1 MRRTAGRVDP
11 HLALAIGTAIVL
23 AAEAGYRTW
32 TSDVWLLL
40 EAAAASAALLYAWR
54 EQARL
59 RLGPLLA
66 LALCFQV
73 GMVVLHLA
81 LDVDG
86 DIDSRVVFRW
96 QGNGLIRGD
105 YPRSEYPVGAVAL
118 FGLEAWLGGG
128 TTRVAN
134 AFLMVPFQLA
144 TVAAIW
150 ALRTR
155 FAPWLAALVAL
166 WPMNA
171 FSWEFKYDL
180 VPTALL
186 ALGLLAA
193 LRERWTLSGVL
204 LGLGALAKWTPGL
217 AFLAL
222 AVWLVAARRK
232 RDAAA
237 HALAF
242 AATVLVVYV
251 PVLALAWSDAT
262 AAYTRQGGRTIT
274 PESVW
279 YLLLRPFGLAEVGR
293 HISFGAG
300 APRWANVAATVV
312 QLALV
317 VVVLVAAA
325 RVAGNPRAGVA
336 VAAMAP
342 AAFLLANRI
351 FSPQFLV
358 TLLAVWA
365 LAGALV
371 AQTERQQL
379 ALGLAGAGA
388 SLANAFVYPFALP
401 FYDVTWVLASALLFA
416 LGLALTAWLVYAA
429 LRFSGADGRRP
440 APTSP

>member
-1 MRRTAGRVDP
+1 MGRSVARVDP

-40 EAAAASAALLYAWR
+40 EAAVAVAALLYAWR

-59 RLGPLLA
+59 RIGPLLA
-66 LALCFQV
+66 LTLGFQV
-73 GMVVLHLA
+73 GLVVVHLA
-81 LDVDG
+81 LGVEG
-86 DIDSRVVFRW
+86 DIDSRLVFRW
-96 QGNGLIRGD
+96 QGNGLLRGD

-134 AFLMVPFQLA
+134 AFLMVPFHLA

-155 FAPWLAALVAL
+155 FAPWLATLVAL
-166 WPMNA
+166 WPLNA

-180 VPTALL
+180 APTALL

-193 LRERWTLSGVL
+193 LRERWAVAGVL
-204 LGLGALAKWTPGL
+204 LALGALVKWTPGL
-217 AFLAL
+217 AFVAL
-222 AVWLVAARRK
+222 AAWLVATRRT

-237 HALAF
+237 HAVAF

-251 PVLALAWSDAT
+251 PVLAFAWSDAT

-279 YLLLRPFGLAEVGR
+279 YLLLRPLGLAEVR
-293 HISFGAG
+293 SHLSFGAG
-300 APRWANVAATVV
+300 APAWANVAAAVV
-312 QLALV
+312 QLTLV
-317 VVVLVAAA
+317 VVVVLAAV
-325 RVAGNPRAGVA
+325 RVAGSLRAGVA

-342 AAFLLANRI
+342 AALLLSNRI

-358 TLLAVWA
+358 TLLAAWA
-365 LAGALV
+365 IAAALV
-371 AQTERQQL
+371 ARTLRQQL

-401 FYDVTWVLASALLFA
+401 FYDVTWVLSSAVLFA
-416 LGLALTAWLVYAA
+416 LGLAVTSSILYLAA
-429 LRFSGADGRRP
+429 LDTGRGAAR
-440 APTSP
+440 A